1 MKLKYYISFLL
12 LFCTG
17 VLFAADIRFTASV
30 SKTEVGTTE
39 QFEVTFSLSGNGD
52 RFTPPAFNGFLVVS
66 GPNVSQSM
74 SVINGASSSSMAY
87 SYELV
92 AVKPG
97 TYTIGPATIVV
108 NGKTLSTQPI
118 KIKVV
123 KGTTAASAQQAAAAQ
138 QQQQQ
143 RAGGGIQS
151 ITSGR
156 SKDITKDLF
165 IRADVNKT
173 NAYIGEQLTLSYRLY
188 TRVAL
193 VGNELEK
200 MSDLNGFYSQEIK
213 SADPTAVHWRIET
226 IKGVKYNVTEI
237 KQNILFPEHAGNIT
251 IDPMIMN
258 FVVRETAPSADP
270 FDNFFGGGSFNDV
283 KYKIKSIPAVI
294 HVKPLPQAGK
304 PAGFG
309 GAVGRFTI
317 HTSVDKSELK
327 ANEPLNYKITIS
339 GKGNLKLLKPMAP
352 EFPADFEKYDPKV
365 TDTITD
371 NENGESGTRVYTYL
385 LIPRH
390 GGSFNIDP
398 VKFSYFDLSA
408 GKYVSVQTKGFPIK
422 VAKGATENNV
432 TSLGDADKQDV
443 KLLNKDIRY
452 IKTDADNIA
461 KIGDGFYGS
470 PLYYFLL
477 ILGPL
482 SFAGALVYGKWYE
495 VANSDI
501 VKVKSRKAGRIAA
514 KHLASAK
521 AQLTANNKTAFY
533 ENVFRGLYGYLGD
546 KLNIAAADLNREKIA
561 TELKARSLDDTSI
574 NDLLETLDLCDMARY
589 APVSGIS
596 EQQMFDRAKNMIN
609 KIEDKI

>member
-17 VLFAADIRFTASV
+17 VLFAADVKFTASV

-39 QFEVTFSLSGNGD
+39 QFEVTFSLNGNGD
-52 RFTPPAFNGFLVVS
+52 KFIAPGFSGFLVVS

-74 SVINGASSSSMAY
+74 SIINGASSTSMAY
-87 SYELV
+87 SYDLV

-138 QQQQQ
+138 QQQ
-143 RAGGGIQS
+143 RGGQVQS

-156 SKDITKDLF
+156 SRDINKDLF
-165 IRADVNKT
+165 IRADVSKT

-213 SADPTAVHWRIET
+213 NQDPNNVHWRIET
-226 IKGVKYNVTEI
+226 IKGLKYNVTEI

-258 FVVRETAPSADP
+258 FIVRETVQSADP
-270 FDNFFGGGSFNDV
+270 FDAFFGGGSYNDV

-294 HVKPLPQAGK
+294 HVKPLPEAGK
-304 PAGFG
+304 PAGFS
-309 GAVGRFTI
+309 GAVGRFSI
-317 HTSVDKSELK
+317 STSVDKKELK
-327 ANEPLNYKITIS
+327 ANEPLNYKITVS

-371 NENGESGTRVYTYL
+371 NESGESGTRVYNYL

-398 VKFSYFDLSA
+398 IKFSYFDLSA

-432 TSLGDADKQDV
+432 TSLGDSDKQDV

-452 IKTDADNIA
+452 IKTDAGELA
-461 KIGDGFYGS
+461 KNKDGFYGS

-477 ILGPL
+477 IFGPL
-482 SFAGALVYGKWYE
+482 LFAGALVYGKWYE
-495 VANSDI
+495 VANSDV
-501 VKVKSRKAGRIAA
+501 VKVKSRKAGKIAA

-521 AQLTANNKTAFY
+521 AQLSANNKSAFY

-546 KLNIAAADLNREKIA
+546 KLNIAAANLNREKIA
-561 TELKARSLDDTSI
+561 TELKARSLDEPTI
-574 NDLLETLDLCDMARY
+574 NELLETLDLCDMARY

-609 KIEDKI
+609 NIEEKI